1 MNLKWILEDLLD
13 TFTSS
18 VICIHMK
25 QQNVTL
31 NVMQMQFTAIKMQSN
46 LHLQPIV
53 SNFNTP
59 NKNQWLAKY
68 WQIICMNEFRIN

>member
-31 NVMQMQFTAIKMQSN
+31 NVMQITMGPFCQILNS
-46 LHLQPIV
+46 
-53 SNFNTP
+53 
-59 NKNQWLAKY
+59 LAY
-68 WQIICMNEFRIN
+68 ANEMV